1 MTASPAFPA
10 SPRSRPGGP
19 LRFLFPRG
27 VKLWHFVILP
37 TIAMAALIVA
47 SRWAG
52 VAAEPVLNDDSEYV
66 FRIVRLFA
74 IAAAMSSL
82 IGWLA
87 VHYHR
92 AYERELEARN
102 IQLEATRDFLAGI
115 IAASG
120 EGIITRDLDGR
131 VTSWNPAA
139 ERIYGWSAA
148 EMLGG
153 TIERLMTPEER
164 AARVNAEARVRQGET
179 VRLFG
184 AERSHKDGRTIQVD
198 VTMSPLFS
206 ADGATRGTMGIV
218 QDVTELR
225 ETQRELREKATLAA
239 VGQLAATVA
248 HEIKNPLA
256 GIRGAC
262 EIVVDAFPPTDP
274 KRELT
279 EEVLRQVDRLNR
291 TVHELLVFA
300 RPRAAQ
306 KVPTDIRL
314 VIDRVLGVLR
324 EDPQNR
330 DVAFERMYPD
340 KLPLVQVDPGQM
352 EQVLFNVVLNA
363 IQASDH
369 RGTVHVRTSAQD
381 GTLRVTVRDHGPG
394 ISPEIAERLFEPFAT
409 TKAKGSGLGLAVVRN
424 IVAGHG
430 GTIHAENAE
439 GGGAQFTLELP
450 LEGEPR

>member
-1 MTASPAFPA
+1 MPPSSLSTPPAYP
-10 SPRSRPGGP
+10 RPGGP
-19 LRFLFPRG
+19 ARFLFPRG

-52 VAAEPVLNDDSEYV
+52 GAAEPVLTDDGEYV

-102 IQLEATRDFLAGI
+102 VQLEATRDFLAGI
-115 IAASG
+115 IDASG

-139 ERIYGWSAA
+139 ERIYGWTAS

-153 TIERLMTPEER
+153 SIECLMNPEER
-164 AARVNAEARVRQGET
+164 PARVEAEAQARQGET

-184 AERSHKDGRTIQVD
+184 AKRRHKDGREIEVD
-198 VTMSPLFS
+198 ITMSPLFS
-206 ADGATRGTMGIV
+206 ADGAIRGTMGIV
-218 QDVTELR
+218 SDVTELR
-225 ETQRELREKATLAA
+225 ETQRQLRENETLAA

-262 EIVVDAFPPTDP
+262 EIVADSFPPTDS

-306 KVPTDIRL
+306 KVPTDIHV

-330 DVAFERMYPD
+330 DVAFVRDYAPS
-340 KLPLVQVDPGQM
+340 LPLVQIDPSQM
-352 EQVLFNVVLNA
+352 EQVLFNVLLNA

-369 RGTVHVRTSAQD
+369 KGVVGVSTSARD
-381 GTLRVTVRDHGPG
+381 GFLRVAIRDHGAG
-394 ISPEIAERLFEPFAT
+394 ISPAIAERLFEPFAT

-424 IVAGHG
+424 IVSGHG
-430 GTIHAENAE
+430 GTMRAENAE
-439 GGGAQFTLELP
+439 GGGARFTVELP
-450 LEGEPR
+450 LEGEDR